1 MAEKVIDPVCG
12 MELDPDEVPETV
24 DYGGRTYSF
33 CSPGCKT
40 AFEQDPQR
48 YLAR

>member
-1 MAEKVIDPVCG
+1 MAAIVKDPVCG
-12 MELDPDEVPETV
+12 MDIDPEKAATTV
-24 DYGGRTYSF
+24 EYEGRTYHF